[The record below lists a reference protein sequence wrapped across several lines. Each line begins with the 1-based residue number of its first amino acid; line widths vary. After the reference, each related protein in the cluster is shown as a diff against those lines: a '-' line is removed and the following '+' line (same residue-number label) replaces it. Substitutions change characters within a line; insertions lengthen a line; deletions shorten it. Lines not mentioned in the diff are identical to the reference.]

1 MGIQFIANFLYIL
14 VQYIAYTPIIFSLS
28 KDYIDS
34 RKCIFFAISC
44 AVCALLFKALVPYVI
59 VSNIFNILVVIPFC
73 ILFFKQNRTITLLF
87 TSICSIISFC
97 TNIFC
102 LSFNIFNISSYFLL
116 YYSFAFL
123 VISHIGYKILK
134 YYSTDSIINSFKSLP
149 EFYFLTTI
157 LISSCITFANAT
169 FEKAYII
176 LFIQLSTIFIILRS
190 AKSQYLL
197 KNLKLVLS
205 NSHFKYTILK
215 SINDDVRTFRHDYNN
230 TLCSIG
236 GYIALNDMNG
246 LKKFYNKLTFD
257 INRTNTSQMINVYS
271 INEPS
276 IYNLLVSKYN
286 DIVNKDLNFSFYSS
300 IDYKKL
306 PISPYD
312 FSRILGI
319 FLDNAIEA
327 AKTSTEKEI
336 GLRCENNNNSYQ
348 IIIEN
353 SYINKDVDI
362 EKIFLKGYSSKKIKS
377 GLGLWEVSKLINT
390 IPNISLY
397 TEKDDN
403 HFIQKLIIS
412 T

>member
-1 MGIQFIANFLYIL
+1 M
-14 VQYIAYTPIIFSLS
+14 
-28 KDYIDS
+28 
-34 RKCIFFAISC
+34 
-44 AVCALLFKALVPYVI
+44 
-59 VSNIFNILVVIPFC
+59 
-73 ILFFKQNRTITLLF
+73 
-87 TSICSIISFC
+87 
-97 TNIFC
+97 
-102 LSFNIFNISSYFLL
+102 
-116 YYSFAFL
+116 
-123 VISHIGYKILK
+123 
-134 YYSTDSIINSFKSLP
+134 
-149 EFYFLTTI
+149 
-157 LISSCITFANAT
+157 
-169 FEKAYII
+169 
-176 LFIQLSTIFIILRS
+176 
-190 AKSQYLL
+190 
-197 KNLKLVLS
+197 
-205 NSHFKYTILK
+205 
-215 SINDDVRTFRHDYNN
+215 
-230 TLCSIG
+230 
-236 GYIALNDMNG
+236 
-246 LKKFYNKLTFD
+246 
-257 INRTNTSQMINVYS
+257 
-271 INEPS
+271 
-276 IYNLLVSKYN
+276 
-286 DIVNKDLNFSFYSS
+286 NFSFYSS